1 MTVPSPLDRGF
12 VSIVSLLS
20 SSPTDH
26 RVKYRCVPKPDN
38 CMYPTMAKTWH
49 TYSFDI
55 QWVFFGGGEL
65 FLDTETIFKVDFF
78 VSYQK
83 IVIIYTTCKL
93 SNFWLWKKWGFFC
106 NTTIYSKIHAGLYFV
121 CWSLINLF
129 HTNLSLKH
137 SYVQSSNLYYFCFVH
152 FFLGFIITDLFSHTC
167 IWWLD
172 FLQEK
177 FVIFTFCY
185 EIMLVLQILY

>member
-20 SSPTDH
+20 SSPTDR
-26 RVKYRCVPKPDN
+26 RVKYRCVPNPDN
-38 CMYPTMAKTWH
+38 SVSIQRWPKHEIPTLLTF
-49 TYSFDI
+49 SG
-55 QWVFFGGGEL
+55 FFFEGGGEL

-152 FFLGFIITDLFSHTC
+152 FFLGFIITDLFSH
-167 IWWLD
+167 IWGLD

-185 EIMLVLQILY
+185 EIMLVLQLLY

>member
-129 HTNLSLKH
+129 HMNLSLNTVMFKA
-137 SYVQSSNLYYFCFVH
+137 QICIIFVL
-152 FFLGFIITDLFSHTC
+152 FIFLGFIITDLFSH
-167 IWWLD
+167 IWGLD